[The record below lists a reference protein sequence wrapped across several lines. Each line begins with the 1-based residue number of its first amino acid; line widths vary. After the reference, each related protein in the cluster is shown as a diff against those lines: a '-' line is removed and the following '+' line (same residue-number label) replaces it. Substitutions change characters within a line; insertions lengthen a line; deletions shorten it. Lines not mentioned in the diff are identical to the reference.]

1 MFTYGGQRWR
11 FSWWLEYASDTPANL
26 GDTRMNYPFIRIPG
40 VTVAAGPTPT
50 FAVGNTASAPL
61 CCNDCAEGTMS
72 VDYAAK
78 TKINF
83 DYTAALP
90 AGVNVNTV
98 QYSVTQPDV
107 NMLVVTDVTLQSNVS
122 SFQVSGGEVGT
133 SYTVEGSAV
142 LSTGELWI
150 DRIVVTVTACGVTP
164 YTGPDLLYGPGPVII
179 SSTLYYTAK
188 DKQILFSLGTPDNF
202 GRNGLLAD
210 ANVNVYVN
218 GSRLVPSH
226 DYIIDVPNNKIT
238 LTRPA
243 GVGESVTFDLL
254 TPTTLPPPISEAVAG
269 MTLYYHAV
277 AEQTVFPLDVPD
289 INNNIAIIG
298 TNSVLVYRNGNR
310 QVPGDTYTVQA
321 EANTITFTYPLGV
334 GDEVVFD
341 LMLPASFPPQ
351 ISQAAMEALTISSEV
366 VTGGTLPPLSYAF
379 DGSVITLFINGQAF
393 SPIGPSIAFVVV
405 GKVITWQSTLYSIPA
420 GAAVIAVYTHA

>member
-1 MFTYGGQRWR
+1 
-11 FSWWLEYASDTPANL
+11 
-26 GDTRMNYPFIRIPG
+26 MNYPYPIPG

-50 FAVGNTASAPL
+50 FDVGNTASAPL

-83 DYTAALP
+83 NYTAALP

-98 QYSVTQPDV
+98 QYSVTQPDA

-122 SFQVSGGEVGT
+122 SFQVSSGEVGT
-133 SYTVEGSAV
+133 SYIVEASAAI
-142 LSTGELWI
+142 STGELWI

-164 YTGPDLLYGPGPVII
+164 YTGPEILYGPGPVII
-179 SSTLYYTAK
+179 SSTLYYTAA
-188 DKQILFSLGTPDNF
+188 DKQTVFNLSTPDNF

-210 ANVNVYVN
+210 ANVSVYAN
-218 GSRLVPSH
+218 GSRFMPSY
-226 DYIIDVPNNKIT
+226 DYVIDVPNNKIT
-238 LTRPA
+238 LLRPA
-243 GVGESVTFDLL
+243 GVGQSVTFDIL
-254 TPTTLPPPISEAVAG
+254 TPTTLPPPISEVVAG

-277 AEQTVFPLDVPD
+277 AGQMVFPLDVPD

-321 EANTITFTYPLGV
+321 EANTITFAYPLGA

-341 LMLPASFPPQ
+341 MMLPASSVPPQ
-351 ISQAAMEALTISSEV
+351 SSQVYMEALTISSV
-366 VTGGTLPPLSYAF
+366 VAAGGTLPPLSYAF
-379 DGSVITLFINGQAF
+379 DGSVITLFIDGQAF
-393 SPIGPSIAFVVV
+393 SPIGPSIAFIVV
-405 GKVITWQSTLYSIPA
+405 GKVITWQSTLYSIPV